1 MPFLLL
7 KCNRKLPGRGKHCIA
22 KGEDDVIP
30 ACDRATQPGDFT
42 ERACSF
48 LGCRIVIC
56 GQIKNVIHL
65 VHSPIGCA
73 YYSWDY
79 RPDSYGYCFTTDM
92 QEMDVIFGGEKKL
105 FDAILMAAEEFDA
118 DAIFVY
124 ETCTTGLI
132 GDDIQ
137 AVARKASEVVGKPV
151 IAFNCAGFR
160 GFSQSAGHKIA
171 NRQLFELIGTGE
183 FDSTPY
189 EINLIGDFNA
199 KDAEVIEN
207 LLNEIGVKVLC
218 SFTANSTIDRIRI
231 MHKARLNVVH
241 CSRSSIDLAEMM
253 KRKYGI
259 PYIEANFFGIEY
271 CCDALRRIGRSLGID
286 EKKVEEVIE
295 NYLNEIESELEFYRE
310 KLEGKKVFICHG
322 VQRVLYLIEP
332 FRELGM
338 EIAGIATYFG
348 KQDDYEEIVK
358 RVDEGTII
366 IDNPNATELEEVL
379 LERKPDLF
387 ISDDRTEHL
396 VHKLGIPFIKGRG
409 QKKPYAGFNGFV
421 NFASDVYATINSK
434 VWKLVRSVSEG

>member
-7 KCNRKLPGRGKHCIA
+7 KCNRKLPERSQHCIA
-22 KGEDDVIP
+22 KGGDDVIP
-30 ACDRATQPGDFT
+30 ECDRVTQPGNFT

-48 LGCRIVIC
+48 LGCRVVIC
-56 GQIKNVIHL
+56 NQIKNVIHL

-79 RPDSYGYCFTTDM
+79 RPDSYGYCFTTDI
-92 QEMDVIFGGEKKL
+92 QERDVIFGGEKKL
-105 FDAILMAAEEFDA
+105 FDAIVRAAKEFDC

-160 GFSQSAGHKIA
+160 GVSQSRGHKIA
-171 NRQLFELIGTGE
+171 NRQLFKLIGTG
-183 FDSTPY
+183 DGDGGDV
-189 EINLIGDFNA
+189 NLIGDFNA
-199 KDAEVIEN
+199 KDAIAIEN
-207 LLNEIGVKVLC
+207 LLSRIGVKVVC
-218 SFTANSTIDRIRI
+218 SFTANSTIDRIRT

-253 KRKYGI
+253 KEKYGI
-259 PYIEANFFGIEY
+259 PYINVSFFGIKA
-271 CCDALRRIGRSLGID
+271 CCDALRKIGSMLGID
-286 EKKVEEVIE
+286 EGVVENVIE
-295 NYLNEIESELEFYRE
+295 SCLNEIKPELEYYRE
-310 KLEGKKVFICHG
+310 KLEGKRVFMCHG

-348 KQDDYEEIVK
+348 KPEDYEEIIRMVG
-358 RVDEGTII
+358 EGTIV
-366 IDNPNATELEEVL
+366 IDNPNADELEEIL
-379 LERKPDLF
+379 LECKPDLF

-409 QKKPYAGFNGFV
+409 QKGAYAGFNGFV
-421 NFASDVYATINSK
+421 NFADEVYGTISSR
-434 VWKLVRSVSEG
+434 VWKLVRRVSDEG